1 MKTPWRMPL
10 FVYAVIGVSI
20 VSCSGEKTGSKVH
33 DDEHAAHWG
42 YEADNGLVST
52 YRALGGG
59 WQLRTGNSYVD
70 PDTLNEMR
78 ERTDWGELL
87 DN

>member
-1 MKTPWRMPL
+1 
-10 FVYAVIGVSI
+10 
-20 VSCSGEKTGSKVH
+20 
-33 DDEHAAHWG
+33 
-42 YEADNGLVST
+42 
-52 YRALGGG
+52 LGGG
-59 WQLRTGNSYVD
+59 WQLRTGKSYVD

>member
-1 MKTPWRMPL
+1 L
-10 FVYAVIGVSI
+10 LGQQDSL
-20 VSCSGEKTGSKVH
+20 
-33 DDEHAAHWG
+33 
-42 YEADNGLVST
+42 ADARGRVLNSLVST

-59 WQLRTGNSYVD
+59 WQLREGNSYVD